1 MTDVVEIARKLR
13 AELAAEIARLDRFLR
28 MAAALQKYENG
39 AAGSD
44 RIKGG
49 ELDTEMPFPGE
60 TAAAQRV
67 SAVPT
72 PVPVPTPA
80 RTPEPPRRA
89 AEVTRET
96 IPDHFLFADKEDEVL
111 VLEPQQTESRTE
123 ATATETAATPSPGSV
138 DIHVGQKLRQRR
150 WMIGMSRQQLG
161 DAIGVGLDQIR
172 NYEMG
177 TEHVGPSRMWQIAA
191 ALDVPMSY
199 FFEEIEG
206 QSDDGESARSSVIG
220 ESEALR
226 LLEEGEAADHPVRT
240 AKAS

>member
-1 MTDVVEIARKLR
+1 MTDVVEIAKKLR
-13 AELAAEIARLDRFLR
+13 AELAAEVARLDRFLR
-28 MAAALQKYENG
+28 MASALQKYETDAYRPNL
-39 AAGSD
+39 ARSPEQD
-44 RIKGG
+44 SKVS
-49 ELDTEMPFPGE
+49 FPGE

-67 SAVPT
+67 SAVPIKAT
-72 PVPVPTPA
+72 APTPA
-80 RTPEPPRRA
+80 RAPEPPRRLVEVPREA
-89 AEVTRET
+89 A
-96 IPDHFLFADKEDEVL
+96 PDHFLFADKEDEVL
-111 VLEPQQTESRTE
+111 VLEPSQTDEQPD
-123 ATATETAATPSPGSV
+123 ETKSVSAPGSV

-177 TEHVGPSRMWQIAA
+177 SEHVGPSRMWQIAA

-206 QSDDGESARSSVIG
+206 QSDNGESARSAVIG
-220 ESEALR
+220 EAEAHR
-226 LLEEGEAADHPVRT
+226 LLNAGDAADHPVRT